1 MESEKLVYWTT
12 LGVLAMATMTGV
24 ATERGWRDRLA
35 DRSMA
40 VISQVSEKASRY
52 AEIAG
57 VVLGSDEVDSMRTS
71 QPELAGLNEIQGEV
85 QSEVQ
90 DQIQNRLACVQRVLV
105 RRQAEMAR
113 LQAMRV
119 QVRMLKRSPRTV
131 VWSNGNLVVEVP
143 QPPQVQVHAF

>member
-35 DRSMA
+35 DRSIAM
-40 VISQVSEKASRY
+40 ISQVSEKASRY
-52 AEIAG
+52 AEIAR
-57 VVLGSDEVDSMRTS
+57 VALGSGEVDPVRAPY
-71 QPELAGLNEIQGEV
+71 PELAGLNEVQTEV
-85 QSEVQ
+85 QNEVQ
-90 DQIQNRLACVQRVLV
+90 DQVQNRLACVQRVLV

-131 VWSNGNLVVEVP
+131 VWSGGNLVVEVP
-143 QPPQVQVHAF
+143 QPPQVRVDTF